1 MVVED
6 PRAGG
11 PQAGQAG
18 QTGQY
23 GAPYA
28 VRPPMGN
35 TTRYLC
41 AGAYLDTGFRNRVLE
56 ETLRDEFRAIPPS
69 YGDFDVAPVIHH
81 CRRARTMLA
90 VRDLLITLVFVV
102 GLFTQFVTTLGWLF
116 VLTPYAL
123 LTLDRIRRGPL
134 VVRLLLWAWAIY
146 SGFTIV
152 ITALVALFV
161 SVLGPLVGLLLF
173 GAPGTGASSLM
184 LRSAGSTPVGV
195 FAVPLATL
203 GIALA
208 YRVVTYLTLVGS
220 LKPGSPEPEPARPDP
235 PKLARR
241 LDYIRRAQRG
251 NVTMYANEDAFMG
264 AGAIERAWS
273 IAVELDRARGA
284 DGGERRQAP
293 ADIDP
298 VELHAHVRDRL
309 VQMRDGVLR
318 QNESLH
324 LLRMGDHVVTRGAFG
339 TPGPGRPLHPLI
351 IHGGPG
357 KAPGHERPEDQGRPR
372 YQATPE
378 EIAAVIRHPQGGVRY
393 YQRVTVGGSGQ
404 EIRDA
409 HGGLVAPAEDL
420 EVLTSAFIYLAV
432 EGRMLYTQFVVTVLP
447 PAKALYHI
455 VDELPTMNVARLV
468 WEAVRALKLHLLADV
483 AAAPARLARTAWQ
496 AARRALTAPDPADY
510 LVYRYGARLSARE
523 IGAAP
528 EPQTHIQV
536 LDTLKYTK
544 LIEQRLTEAVLDFLE
559 ERGIDTAGY
568 RLQAASVSMNT
579 LMVGA
584 GGTVSGPVSFGAH
597 SSATVNNLG
606 RAPV

>member
-1 MVVED
+1 MEE

-11 PQAGQAG
+11 PQTGR
-18 QTGQY
+18 TGQY
-23 GAPYA
+23 GAPHA
-28 VRPPMGN
+28 ARRPMSN

-56 ETLRDEFRAIPPS
+56 ETLRDEFRAVPPS
-69 YGDFDVAPVIHH
+69 YGDFDLAPVIHH
-81 CRRARTMLA
+81 CRRARTMLM

-102 GLFTQFVTTLGWLF
+102 GIFTQFLATIGWLF
-116 VLTPYAL
+116 VLAPYAL

-134 VVRLLLWAWAIY
+134 PVRLLLWAWAIY

-152 ITALVALFV
+152 LTALLALFAG
-161 SVLGPLVGLLLF
+161 VLGPLIGLFLGL
-173 GAPGTGASSLM
+173 PGTGASGLI
-184 LRSAGSTPVGV
+184 LRSAESTLISV
-195 FAVPLATL
+195 FVVPLATL
-203 GIALA
+203 GVALA
-208 YRVVTYLTLVGS
+208 YRIVTYMTLVGS
-220 LKPGSPEPEPARPDP
+220 LKPGSPEPEPAPADP

-251 NVTMYANEDAFMG
+251 NITMYANEDAFMG

-273 IAVELDRARGA
+273 IAVELDRARSA

-309 VQMRDGVLR
+309 VEMRDGVLR

-324 LLRMGDHVVTRGAFG
+324 LLRMGDHVVTRGAFE
-339 TPGPGRPLHPLI
+339 TPGPGRSLHPLI

-468 WEAVRALKLHLLADV
+468 WEAVRALKLHLMADV
-483 AAAPARLARTAWQ
+483 AAAPGRLARTTWQ

-559 ERGIDTAGY
+559 DRGVDTAGY

-584 GGTVSGPVSFGAH
+584 GGTVNGPVSFGVN

-606 RAPV
+606 RAAT